1 MAEGANI
8 EVAHHLTE
16 QAHGTAPRG
25 EHHRTHR
32 TFEVVEVLLLSVV
45 AIVTAW
51 SGDQAASWDGE
62 QTRLYAAATSD
73 RFDAE
78 ELDSAAVA
86 ELTNDTSLTTAWLE
100 AAVAGDAA
108 LQAALEKR
116 MTPSYKRAFDAWVAT
131 DPLENP
137 DAPASPSKM
146 PQYRNPF
153 REKARALNASAET
166 KHAEGTTAREHGEK
180 YVRNTVLLAMV
191 LFLAAIAQ
199 RFTDPLLRGVLNGL
213 ALAILVFALASL
225 ASLPRA

>member
-16 QAHGTAPRG
+16 HGHGHRG
-25 EHHRTHR
+25 EHHRAHR
-32 TFEVVEVLLLSVV
+32 ALEVVEVFLLSVV

-51 SGDQAASWDGE
+51 SGFQAASWDGE

-100 AAVAGDAA
+100 AAVAGDTA
-108 LQAALEKR
+108 LQATLEKR
-116 MTPSYKRAFDAWVAT
+116 MTPAYKRAFDAWTAT

-137 DAPASPSKM
+137 DAPSGPAKM

-153 REKARALNASAET
+153 REKARALNASAEA
-166 KHAEGTTAREHGEK
+166 KHAEGTKAREHGEK

-199 RFTDPLLRGVLNGL
+199 RFKDPLLRGVLNGI
-213 ALAILVFALASL
+213 ALAILVFTLASL